1 MASSVST
8 SGAITFTGL
17 GSGTDF
23 DSIIEQLIEV
33 ETAYRVTPLE
43 EWKATWEE
51 KIEAFQEL
59 NTQMLALQTA
69 LEAID
74 TKGEFLVKTAT
85 SSDTTV
91 LSATAGADAGVESH
105 TIEVERL
112 AQNAIMV
119 TDNGYSSATQTI
131 NTSGA
136 ARIFAYEYAGE
147 TYSVTVP
154 IGATLTDLKNII
166 NNDGDNP
173 GVKAAI
179 INDGSSYYLQ
189 LRGMDTGDDATLA
202 ISATTTLAGFSS
214 ADFTTTQT
222 NQDALLKVD
231 GWPTGTTVPDDYIS
245 RSSNTIDDLIDGVTL
260 NLRGEGTITLTTEVD
275 TEAVKANIETFVEQ
289 VNLVRTMILDLTKV
303 DTTAISSVTT
313 SEDTT
318 QTTGGSVLTGNYGI
332 QLISSRLKDIT
343 ASTGIGFDWDLD
355 TYTSL
360 SSIGITTDADEG
372 SATQGLLIIDEDV
385 LDAALEN
392 DIDSVAA
399 LFSADYEGSTNSS
412 DFSYQSH
419 ITGITEAGT
428 YEVAYTVSG
437 GAITSATI
445 NGNAATISGNTITGQ
460 YGNPESGLVLEVKN
474 LTNGSY
480 TGKAYM
486 KLGKTGEMVDALG
499 DLTNSTS
506 GPLAILEENYND
518 IIDGIDDKIAD
529 EEERIALKESRLREK
544 YARLEA
550 LLGYYEDLS
559 TSLESQIDNLGTD

>member
-23 DSIIEQLIEV
+23 DSIIEQLVEV
-33 ETAYRVTPLE
+33 ETATRVTPLE

-51 KIEAFQEL
+51 KITAFQEL

-74 TKGEFLVKTAT
+74 TKGEFLIKTAT

-91 LSATAGADAGVESH
+91 LSATAGADAQADSH
-105 TIEVERL
+105 TVEVKRL

-119 TDNGYSSATQTI
+119 TDTGYSSATETI

-136 ARIFAYEYAGE
+136 ARVFAYTYAGE

-166 NNDGDNP
+166 NTDGDNP
-173 GVKAAI
+173 GVKATLV
-179 INDGSSYYLQ
+179 NDGSSYYLQ

-202 ISATTTLAGFSS
+202 ISASTTLAGFSS
-214 ADFTTTQT
+214 ADFSTTQT

-231 GWPTGTTVPDDYIS
+231 GWPTGTTVPDNYIS
-245 RSSNTIDDLIDGVTL
+245 RDSNSIDDLIDGITLSLRTTGTVTL
-260 NLRGEGTITLTTEVD
+260 STEVD
-275 TEAVKANIETFVEQ
+275 TDAVKANIETFVEQ
-289 VNLVRTMILDLTKV
+289 VNLVRTMIKDITEV
-303 DTTAISSVTT
+303 DTSLASSVSTT
-313 SEDTT
+313 SDST
-318 QTTGGSVLTGNYGI
+318 QTTGGSILTGNYGI
-332 QLISSRLKDIT
+332 QLISSRLKDVT
-343 ASTGIGFDWDLD
+343 ASMGIGFDWDID

-360 SSIGITTDADEG
+360 SSIGISTDADEG
-372 SATQGLLIIDEDV
+372 SATLGLLVIDDEA

-392 DIDSVAA
+392 DIDSVAT

-419 ITGITEAGT
+419 IDGITEAGT
-428 YEVAYTVSG
+428 YEVSYTVSG
-437 GAITSATI
+437 GAITAATI
-445 NGNAATISGNTITGQ
+445 DGHPVTISGNTIM
-460 YGNPESGLVLEVKN
+460 GNADYPESGLLLEIKN
-474 LTNGSY
+474 LTNGTY
-480 TGKAYM
+480 TGNAYM
-486 KLGKTGEMVDALG
+486 KQGKTGEIVDVLG

-506 GPLAILEENYND
+506 GPLAILEENYNE
-518 IIDGIDDKIAD
+518 IIDMIDDKIAYQ
-529 EEERIALKESRLREK
+529 EERITLMESRLREK

-559 TSLESQIDNLGTD
+559 TSLESQIDELGE

>member
-91 LSATAGADAGVESH
+91 LSATAGADAESGTHIIQVEQ
-105 TIEVERL
+105 L

-119 TDNGYSSATQTI
+119 TNSGYSSATQTI

-136 ARIFAYEYAGE
+136 ARIFAYEYAGK
-147 TYSVTVP
+147 TCSVTVP

-166 NNDGDNP
+166 NSDGDNP

-179 INDGSSYYLQ
+179 INNGSSYYLQ
-189 LRGMDTGDDATLA
+189 LRGMDTGSDATLA

-214 ADFTTTQT
+214 ADFSTTQT

-231 GWPTGTTVPDDYIS
+231 GWPSGTNYIT
-245 RSSNTIDDLIDGVTL
+245 RDSNSIDDLIDGVTL
-260 NLRGEGTITLTTEVD
+260 NLRGKGTITLTTEVD

-303 DTTAISSVTT
+303 DTSAISSVSTT
-313 SEDTT
+313 EDTT
-318 QTTGGSVLTGNYGI
+318 QTKGGSVLTGNYGI

-343 ASTGIGFDWDLD
+343 ASTGIGFDWALD

-372 SATQGLLIIDEDV
+372 SVTQGLLVIDEDA
-385 LDAALEN
+385 LDAALTN
-392 DIDSVAA
+392 DIDSVAR

-419 ITGITEAGT
+419 ITGITKAGT

-460 YGNPESGLVLEVKN
+460 YGNPEAGLVLEVKN

-486 KLGKTGEMVDALG
+486 KQGKTGEMVDALG

-518 IIDGIDDKIAD
+518 IIDGIDDKIAA